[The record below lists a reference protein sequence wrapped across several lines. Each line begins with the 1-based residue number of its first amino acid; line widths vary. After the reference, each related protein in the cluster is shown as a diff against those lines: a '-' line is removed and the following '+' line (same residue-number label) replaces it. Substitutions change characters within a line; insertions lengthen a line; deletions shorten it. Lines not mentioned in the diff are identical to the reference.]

1 MESIREFLSEA
12 YTGELKRRRL
22 GYAAVFA
29 ASFCVGL
36 IRLTLFEA
44 KLAPFAL
51 AAALALLITD
61 REPKLALLGA
71 LGGALVTGSVPTMA
85 FCCFA
90 APPMLIPWFRK
101 SPPRVRFC
109 TAAALML
116 IPCAI
121 LGGSFVG
128 IASYML
134 GECIMLMCAL
144 AVCLGIMN
152 LSPERRK
159 VTVGRAGSGDRETAK
174 KPAAAVSIEQLSVRA
189 RALAEVLYEVSQK
202 SSDALMGRQLCCIA
216 NRLDRLT
223 AVEPKR
229 SKRFEVRIG
238 TALIPKRFNDVTGD
252 SCIVS
257 PNGTKVLVALS
268 DGMGSGHAAE
278 RESMRTLE
286 LVKKLIGVGFS
297 LSEAADC
304 VNMLM
309 LGKGGGEMY
318 ATLDAALIDLS
329 TGRAQLLKSGAS
341 PSWLIR
347 GGDVRTLY
355 SEALPIGIIRDIA
368 PAVLEPELRRGDVL
382 VMMTDGVADALGMEL
397 IAAIHEL
404 VMTFDEPEAAANSLL
419 EAAKRRSGADD
430 MSVAVIRVES

>member
-51 AAALALLITD
+51 AVALALLITD

-116 IPCAI
+116 IPCAM

-159 VTVGRAGSGDRETAK
+159 VTVGRAGSGERETAK
-174 KPAAAVSIEQLSVRA
+174 KLPQL
-189 RALAEVLYEVSQK
+189 
-202 SSDALMGRQLCCIA
+202 
-216 NRLDRLT
+216 
-223 AVEPKR
+223 
-229 SKRFEVRIG
+229 
-238 TALIPKRFNDVTGD
+238 
-252 SCIVS
+252 
-257 PNGTKVLVALS
+257 
-268 DGMGSGHAAE
+268 
-278 RESMRTLE
+278 
-286 LVKKLIGVGFS
+286 
-297 LSEAADC
+297 
-304 VNMLM
+304 
-309 LGKGGGEMY
+309 
-318 ATLDAALIDLS
+318 
-329 TGRAQLLKSGAS
+329 
-341 PSWLIR
+341 
-347 GGDVRTLY
+347 
-355 SEALPIGIIRDIA
+355 
-368 PAVLEPELRRGDVL
+368 
-382 VMMTDGVADALGMEL
+382 
-397 IAAIHEL
+397 
-404 VMTFDEPEAAANSLL
+404 
-419 EAAKRRSGADD
+419 
-430 MSVAVIRVES
+430 